1 MEQLR
6 KQLKE
11 ANDTIEAIRRGEID
25 ALVIKGKNGNEVYTL
40 ESADRTYRVFLEKM
54 TEGAVTLNGQGVIQ
68 YSNTSF
74 AKMISLTPALVVAE
88 SFEYFVGTDDKKHF
102 GELLATGWKT
112 DIKGEVS
119 LITNNGF
126 IPVQLSM
133 TALRLGEDF
142 SLSILVTD
150 LTKQKE
156 AQLQLKVKNEQLAMT
171 ILALEVSNND
181 LQQFAY
187 VASHDLQEPLRKI
200 LVSSHTLKEKFN
212 HDISDTS
219 ITIAIDKVISSAT
232 RMRVLIVDI
241 LDYARLSK
249 SDLNFEST
257 DVKTLINE
265 LLEDLELV
273 IDEKKAVIA
282 IHDMPA
288 LPVVKT
294 QIRQV
299 FQNIIGN
306 ALKFTVKGEIPH
318 IDIRSTELLEGFSL
332 IENSPEKFCHIHI
345 KDNGIGIEEKYSKS
359 IFNLFEK
366 LNPRASYEGTG
377 IGLAVCKKIVDKHN
391 GYITVKSKPGA
402 GSEFILSLPLLRDQ
416 LL

>member
-40 ESADRTYRVFLEKM
+40 ESADRPYRVFLEKM
-54 TEGAVTLNGQGVIQ
+54 TEGAVTLNSQGIIQ
-68 YSNTSF
+68 YSNSSF
-74 AKMISLTPALVVAE
+74 ARMISLTPALVVAE
-88 SFEYFVGTDDKKHF
+88 AFEEFVSADDKQQF
-102 GELLATGWKT
+102 AELLATSWKADT
-112 DIKGEVS
+112 KGEVG
-119 LITNNGF
+119 LITNTGF

-133 TALRLGEDF
+133 TALRLGNDF

-156 AQLQLKVKNEQLAMT
+156 AQLQLKLKNDQLALS
-171 ILALEVSNND
+171 ILALEVSNSD

-200 LVSSHTLKEKFN
+200 LITSRALKVKFEG
-212 HDISDTS
+212 DISDT
-219 ITIAIDKVISSAT
+219 AVVVAMEKLISSAT
-232 RMRVLIVDI
+232 RMSVLIVDI
-241 LDYARLSK
+241 LDYSRLSRT
-249 SDLNFEST
+249 DLNFEST
-257 DVKTLINE
+257 DFTILIKD
-265 LLEDLELV
+265 LLEDLQLA

-288 LPVVKT
+288 LPVFRA

-299 FQNIIGN
+299 FQNIISN
-306 ALKFTVKGEIPH
+306 ALKFTAKGEVPR
-318 IDIRSTELLEGFSL
+318 IDISSSKFLDGFALTEKNP
-332 IENSPEKFCHIHI
+332 ENFCHIHI
-345 KDNGIGIEEKYSKS
+345 KDNGIGFEDKFSKS

-366 LNPRASYEGTG
+366 LNSRESYEGTG
-377 IGLAVCKKIVDKHN
+377 IGLAVCKKIIEKHH
-391 GYITVKSKPGA
+391 GYITVTSKPGE
-402 GSEFILSLPLLRDQ
+402 GSDFILSLPLLQDH
-416 LL
+416 